1 MQQTRQYWDIFCAV
15 VDNFGD
21 IGICWRLSRQL
32 VAEQGIRVRL
42 WVDDLHSFQQLCNNI
57 EPTQPTQQ
65 CEGVE
70 IWHWHS
76 MLDWTAIEPGI
87 VVIEALACTIPG
99 VYQQQMAAMSDKPL
113 WLNLEYLSAETW
125 VEGCHGMASPQPQL
139 PLTKYFFFPGFTA
152 ETGGLLRE
160 AGLLPKL
167 AAFSKDPVAQQHF
180 WQQLGLDHALSYQRR
195 ISLFAYSHQHLA
207 SLFACWQQA
216 DSTTLCI
223 IPTGLLAEQAQQLF
237 PKLAVDKVATY
248 GALTLVILP
257 FLAQPDY
264 DLLLGACDINFVRG
278 EDSIVRAQ
286 WAGKPFVWQIY
297 RQDDEAHLQK
307 LQAFLQRYTAD
318 WPESLANAVTH
329 FHLSWNTEQPL
340 QTSWQEFD
348 GVLTELLEK
357 NLLWRNKLESYGDL
371 ASNLVR
377 FVEKKIIIQRNF
389 S

>member
-32 VAEQGIRVRL
+32 VAEQGIHVRL
-42 WVDDLHSFQQLCNNI
+42 WVDDLPSFQRLCNDI
-57 EPTQPTQQ
+57 DPTQPTQQ

-70 IWHWHS
+70 IWHWQPT
-76 MLDWTAIEPGI
+76 LDWTAIEPGL
-87 VVIEALACTIPG
+87 VVIEALACTIPDA
-99 VYQQQMAAMSDKPL
+99 YQQQMAAMSDKPL

-152 ETGGLLRE
+152 ATGGLLRE
-160 AGLLPKL
+160 AVLLPKL
-167 AAFSKDPVAQQHF
+167 AAFSKDTQAQQHF
-180 WQQLGLDHALSYQRR
+180 WQQLGLEHALSYQRR

-207 SLFACWQQA
+207 SLFACWQKA

-223 IPTGLLAEQAQQLF
+223 IPTGILAEQAQQLF
-237 PKLAVDKVATY
+237 PELAVGKVATY
-248 GALTLVILP
+248 GALTLVIQP

-264 DLLLGACDINFVRG
+264 DLLLSACDINFVRG

-286 WAGKPFVWQIY
+286 WAAKPFIWQIY

-329 FHLSWNTEQPL
+329 FHLTWNTEQPL

-348 GVLTELLEK
+348 DVLTELLEK
-357 NLLWRNKLESYGDL
+357 NLLWRNKLESCGDL